1 MVIQRVKRASV
12 TVEQKIVGKIGP
24 GIMVLVGFTQK
35 DTEKVL
41 KKAVSKLLKI
51 RLWNT
56 IPKISEQKKIENDDN
71 LIKKDSSSEVEK
83 KQKIKSWDTNLM
95 QNNYELLIVS
105 QFTLYGVLKGN
116 KPDFHNSKN
125 AKEANILY
133 EKMIEQLKKAYDENK
148 IQTGKFGALM
158 EVDLCNDGPVTLNI
172 EYNE

>member
-1 MVIQRVKRASV
+1 
-12 TVEQKIVGKIGP
+12 
-24 GIMVLVGFTQK
+24 
-35 DTEKVL
+35 
-41 KKAVSKLLKI
+41 
-51 RLWNT
+51 
-56 IPKISEQKKIENDDN
+56 
-71 LIKKDSSSEVEK
+71 
-83 KQKIKSWDTNLM
+83 M